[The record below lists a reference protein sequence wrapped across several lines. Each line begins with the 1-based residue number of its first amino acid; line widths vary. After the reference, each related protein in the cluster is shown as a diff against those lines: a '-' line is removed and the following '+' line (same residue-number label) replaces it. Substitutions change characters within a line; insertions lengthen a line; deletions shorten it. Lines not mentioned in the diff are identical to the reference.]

1 MTSLVRLGVALAFA
15 GRAAVVRSLSTV
27 IGAML
32 AALVMLTVFAVAGS
46 QVWALSGYYGQ
57 QNAMNLLGAVVA
69 ATLLPVIV
77 LLSVV
82 SRLSASIR
90 DRRLAALR
98 LMGMS
103 AGQTRVVAAAEVA
116 AMSTVG
122 TLLGALLFLAVRAS
136 TGSVSFAGDTDTQ
149 DRSQTG
155 MPQMPP
161 HLISG
166 EASTFDTLVWVVVL
180 VGIPVLTV
188 AVSAAPTRRVTK
200 TPLQLARQAETGRPT
215 TLLRLVPLLA
225 GIAVLVWALRWPQA
239 GPEADTAEFRTA
251 IAGIAL
257 TGLGLILAVPVLVRR
272 LADVVARLSGRPA
285 ALVAAR
291 RTQLEPAS
299 TTRLAA
305 GLLIGLYVAAGA
317 QGVVASF
324 EDTPQYKSAYRDL
337 VTGPQVLSYAAEGRS
352 ARSVDLEP
360 VVARAGLGRAHR
372 TVTVYS
378 RGAYSAT
385 ITTCSALRAA
395 LPGLDK
401 CSDAEPAW
409 IYPPGAERP
418 PPHTLHLSPWQ
429 GERRETRPQL
439 ALPAPTAVLDWDTSY
454 NTSVG
459 GRMFVPS
466 SFPGAREMLADGP
479 LTWLVVTRAG
489 AEARNA
495 VDRVIVAE
503 HPSIYLSS
511 WSDPVELANAN
522 RIRNIAWTVSG
533 VVLAVGLAAFV
544 IAAIDRSLERRREVA
559 ALHVLGAPTSLSWSS
574 QLLQVVVPVGFGVPA
589 AIGLGLLS
597 GAALLS
603 LATARDVAPFDTVV
617 TAGAIATLAALAAAV
632 ASTLGVPRRVSPEL
646 LRRE

>member
-1 MTSLVRLGVALAFA
+1 MTSLVRLGIALAFA
-15 GRAAVVRSLSTV
+15 GRAAVIRSLSTV

-46 QVWALSGYYGQ
+46 QVWALSGYYGH
-57 QNAMNLLGAVVA
+57 QNAMNLLGAVVV
-69 ATLLPVIV
+69 ATLLPIIV

-98 LMGMS
+98 LMGMG
-103 AGQTRVVAAAEVA
+103 AGQTRVVAAVEVA
-116 AMSTVG
+116 VMSTVG

-136 TGSVSFAGDTDTQ
+136 TGSLSFAGDTDTQ
-149 DRSQTG
+149 DPFRTG

-161 HLISG
+161 HLISA

-200 TPLQLARQAETGRPT
+200 SPLQLARQAETGRPS
-215 TLLRLVPLLA
+215 LLRLVPLLA
-225 GIAVLVWALRWPQA
+225 GIGVLVWALRWPQA
-239 GPEADTAEFRTA
+239 GPEAGTAEFRTA
-251 IAGIAL
+251 MAGIAL

-360 VVARAGLGRAHR
+360 VVARAGLGQAHR
-372 TVTVYS
+372 TVTVHS

-409 IYPPGAERP
+409 IYPPAAERP
-418 PPHTLHLSPWQ
+418 PPRTLRLSPWQ
-429 GERRETRPQL
+429 GERRASRPAL

-459 GRMFVPS
+459 GRLFVPS
-466 SFPGAREMLADGP
+466 SFPGAQEMLADAP
-479 LTWLVVTRAG
+479 LTWLVVTRPG

-503 HPSIYLSS
+503 HPSIHLSS

-574 QLLQVVVPVGFGVPA
+574 QLLQVLVPVGFGVPA

-597 GAALLS
+597 GAALLA

-617 TAGAIATLAALAAAV
+617 TGGAIATLAALAAAM

>member
-1 MTSLVRLGVALAFA
+1 MTSLLRLGVALAFA
-15 GRAAVVRSLSTV
+15 GRAAVIRSLSTV

-46 QVWALSGYYGQ
+46 QVWALSGYYGE
-57 QNAMNLLGAVVA
+57 QNALNLLGAVVA

-103 AGQTRVVAAAEVA
+103 AGQTRVVAAVEVA
-116 AMSTVG
+116 VMSTVG
-122 TLLGALLFLAVRAS
+122 TVLGALLFLAVRAS
-136 TGSVSFAGDTDTQ
+136 TGSVSFAGHIDPQ
-149 DRSQTG
+149 DGVPTG
-155 MPQMPP
+155 LPQVPP

-166 EASTFDTLVWVVVL
+166 GASTFDQLVWVVVL
-180 VGIPVLTV
+180 VGIPLLTV
-188 AVSAAPTRRVTK
+188 AVSAAPTRRVTR
-200 TPLQLARQAETGRPT
+200 TPLQLARQAETGGP

-225 GIAVLVWALRWPQA
+225 GIGVLVWALRWPQT
-239 GPEADTAEFRTA
+239 GPEADTAEFRIA
-251 IAGIAL
+251 MAGIAL

-317 QGVVASF
+317 QGVIAAF

-352 ARSVDLEP
+352 ARSVDLGAA
-360 VVARAGLGRAHR
+360 VARAGLGRAYPSA
-372 TVTVYS
+372 TLYS

-385 ITTCSALRAA
+385 ITTCSALRAE
-395 LPGLDK
+395 LPGLEQ

-409 IYPPGAERP
+409 IYPPAVEGP
-418 PPHTLHLSPWQ
+418 PPDTLHLSPWQ
-429 GERRETRPQL
+429 GERRTTRPQL

-459 GRMFVPS
+459 GGVFVPS
-466 SFPGAREMLADGP
+466 SFPGADEMLADAP
-479 LTWLVVTRAG
+479 LTWLVVTRPG
-489 AEARNA
+489 TEARSA
-495 VDRVIVAE
+495 VDRFIAAK

-522 RIRNIAWTVSG
+522 RMRNIAWTVSG
-533 VVLAVGLAAFV
+533 VVLFVGLAAFV
-544 IAAIDRSLERRREVA
+544 IAAVDRSLERRREVA
-559 ALHVLGAPTSLSWSS
+559 ALHMLGAPRSLSWSS
-574 QLLQVVVPVGFGVPA
+574 QLLQVVIPVGFGVPA

-603 LATARDVAPFDTVV
+603 LAAARESVPFDTVAG
-617 TAGAIATLAALAAAV
+617 AGAIATLAAVAAAV
-632 ASTLGVPRRVSPEL
+632 ASTLGIPRRVSPEL